1 LIRLWTVVLLGT
13 AVLWPPA
20 LLAQSPSESSGSARA
35 GDRFIYDTKDEV
47 TGEPKGSY
55 VAVVTEV
62 SDKEIV
68 NSISIPGKPGS
79 RLVVYDRN
87 LNRIDD
93 STWKFKPNDGQ
104 GVRLPLTV
112 GKTWRI
118 EYEARNIQSGAV
130 FRTTGMSKVAGQETV
145 TTSAGTFETFKIE
158 SHFKSYNTVDQTKSQ
173 RTISSSG
180 MRLRSIDG
188 FVARRR
194 CVPISAFVQA
204 PARNYPISTE
214 ECSADRP
221 SNEQRSTNGS
231 A

>member
-62 SDKEIV
+62 TDKEIV

-130 FRTTGMSKVAGQETV
+130 FRTTGLSKVAGQETV
-145 TTSAGTFETFKIE
+145 TTPAGTFETFKIE
-158 SHFKSYNTVDQTKSQ
+158 SHFKSYNTVDQTKVTENDIVVWYAPEIYRWVR
-173 RTISSSG
+173 RTSA
-180 MRLRSIDG
+180 MRADKRLRSSTSEELSDLY
-188 FVARRR
+188 RRM
-194 CVPISAFVQA
+194 
-204 PARNYPISTE
+204 
-214 ECSADRP
+214 
-221 SNEQRSTNGS
+221 
-231 A
+231 